1 MAREIFDVVSEPRHE
16 TYRQLIRTAMQ
27 WCSQFLFVDVP
38 SPNFGENDS
47 QFGSRAK
54 ALTADLLEHL
64 IDVQRAKSWPGST
77 IGEKDGVD
85 TYARLYRFRLDARSV
100 EILSRATD
108 HLYAWRQPTLP
119 GDLSL
124 LRMDG
129 EPWLVTM
136 ASDDDAYLRLT
147 LEEAE
152 RVLERVPGLVLRRHY
167 RQ

>member
-1 MAREIFDVVSEPRHE
+1 
-16 TYRQLIRTAMQ
+16 
-27 WCSQFLFVDVP
+27 VP

-64 IDVQRAKSWPGST
+64 IDVQRVKSWPGST

-85 TYARLYRFRLDARSV
+85 TYARLYRFRLDARAV

-124 LRMDG
+124 LRSDG
-129 EPWLVTM
+129 EPWLVTL
-136 ASDDDAYLRLT
+136 ASDEDAYMQLT

-152 RVLERVPGLVLRRHY
+152 RVLEKVPGLVLRRHY